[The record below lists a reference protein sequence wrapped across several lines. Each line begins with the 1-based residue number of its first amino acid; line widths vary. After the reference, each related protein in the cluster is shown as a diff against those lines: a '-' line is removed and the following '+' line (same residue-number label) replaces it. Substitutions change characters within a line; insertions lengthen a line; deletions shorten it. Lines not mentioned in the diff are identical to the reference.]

1 MRRKKK
7 MNIAELI
14 YKLTH
19 ELTDL
24 KLENQALK
32 NEIEDLKKRLEAKDE
47 K

>member
-1 MRRKKK
+1 MRPKKK

-14 YKLTH
+14 YKLTY
-19 ELTDL
+19 EIADL

-32 NEIEDLKKRLEAKDE
+32 NEIEALKKELETKNE